1 MATTG
6 KKVFISP
13 NAFLAF
19 INRAD
24 PKHPQAVAFFRY
36 FAQENYRLYVDF
48 LNIYE
53 TGRQIHFQISPS
65 LARDFLRTI
74 FITNINVIYPLESRA
89 DRKST
94 RLNSSHQIIS
104 YAFFCLK

>member
-65 LARDFLRTI
+65 LARNFLRTI
-74 FITNINVIYPLESRA
+74 FIPNINFIYPL
-89 DRKST
+89 
-94 RLNSSHQIIS
+94 NSHIKTPLKTLLTSH
-104 YAFFCLK
+104 